1 MNDEERTISHR
12 LWISVLDLDLQL
24 YKGSIYKLRW
34 GTPGGLDMALPC
46 YDRAITALD
55 ETDWPEALRD
65 GAADLRERVAAYRR
79 TLEEKDVTTASAQH
93 SRMMVAFDSLRDQV
107 RAWPEA
113 AGGSGSRATPGA
125 PRDAMDEVVASG

>member
-79 TLEEKDVTTASAQH
+79 TLEQKDVTTASAQH
-93 SRMMVAFDSLRDQV
+93 SRMMVAFDSLRDAV

-113 AGGSGSRATPGA
+113 AGGSASRATQGA

>member
-1 MNDEERTISHR
+1 MNDEDRNTSHR

-46 YDRAITALD
+46 YDRAITTLD
-55 ETDWPEALRD
+55 ETEWPEALRG
-65 GAADLRERVAAYRR
+65 GAVDLRERVAAYRR
-79 TLEEKDVTTASAQH
+79 TLEQKDVTTASAQH

-107 RAWPEA
+107 RAWPQA
-113 AGGSGSRATPGA
+113 PGGSASGATPDGQ
-125 PRDAMDEVVASG
+125 RDAMDEVVSSG